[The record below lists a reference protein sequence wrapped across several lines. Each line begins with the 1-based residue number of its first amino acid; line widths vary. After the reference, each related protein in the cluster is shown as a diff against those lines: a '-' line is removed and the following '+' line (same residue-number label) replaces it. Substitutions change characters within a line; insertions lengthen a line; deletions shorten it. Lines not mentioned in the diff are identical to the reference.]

1 VEDKRL
7 EILKRVEAGEITA
20 AEAEELLDALEGE
33 KEEETEEEAR
43 YEGED
48 FTDVTEWSPE
58 VPITELKI
66 DNFVGN
72 TKVRAGDETLVV
84 ATVRVRT
91 KDAETAKE
99 FFDKVDLTFEEKKG
113 KARIKTDLTK
123 GVLDFFRVR
132 KVSVDFD
139 VTMPAG
145 AAFKTALG
153 SGSVETE
160 GIETVAGDI
169 GNGKVKT
176 DGADVNLNLGNGKVH
191 SESARKLELDIG
203 NGKVYV
209 AEASGLETF
218 RANFGNGKIKLD
230 AERLNENADYEL
242 NFGNGKLSAEFGAK
256 PTDCEIK
263 VNALAGKVGG
273 DLPFERKGGTW
284 LYEDGEPKARV
295 KISAAHGKVGIT
307 VKEEA

>member
-1 VEDKRL
+1 MVDDKRL
-7 EILKRVEAGEITA
+7 EILKRVEDGEITA
-20 AEAEELLDALEGE
+20 AEAEELLDALEAGTD
-33 KEEETEEEAR
+33 EEPEA
-43 YEGED
+43 EGED
-48 FTDVTEWSPE
+48 FTDITEWSPE
-58 VPITELKI
+58 KPITELKI

-72 TKVRAGDETLVV
+72 TKVRAGEETFVV

-99 FFDKVDLTFEEKKG
+99 FFDKVELTFDEKKG
-113 KARIKTDLTK
+113 KARIKADLTK
-123 GVLDFFRVR
+123 GIFDFFRLR
-132 KVSVDFD
+132 KIAVDFD

-153 SGSVETE
+153 NGSVETE

-169 GNGKVKT
+169 GNGKVAT
-176 DGADVNLNLGNGKVH
+176 DGADVNLHIGNGKVH
-191 SESARKLELDIG
+191 SRGARKLELDIG

-209 AEASGLETF
+209 AEAAGLEVLRT
-218 RANFGNGKIKLD
+218 NFGNGKVELD
-230 AERLNENADYEL
+230 AERLNENADYDL
-242 NFGNGKLSAEFGAK
+242 NFGNGKLSAEFAEK

-263 VNALAGKVGG
+263 INALAGKVEG

-284 LYEDGEPKARV
+284 TYEDGEPKARV
-295 KISAAHGKVGIT
+295 KISAAHGKVEIA